1 MIRIAIVITLAI
13 GMGACGESGEERQ
26 DAGSPQTAPDLIIHN
41 AKILTVDQG
50 FSIAEAAAVKDGAFV
65 AAGRSGQRA
74 DKRPFDLLVNR
85 WFLLHHAGRQ
95 FAGRLHERGIIQ

>member
-26 DAGSPQTAPDLIIHN
+26 ATGSPQTAPDLIVHN
-41 AKILTVDQG
+41 AKILTVDEG

-65 AAGRSGQRA
+65 AVGTDAEVLALRS
-74 DKRPFDLLVNR
+74 
-85 WFLLHHAGRQ
+85 
-95 FAGRLHERGIIQ
+95 